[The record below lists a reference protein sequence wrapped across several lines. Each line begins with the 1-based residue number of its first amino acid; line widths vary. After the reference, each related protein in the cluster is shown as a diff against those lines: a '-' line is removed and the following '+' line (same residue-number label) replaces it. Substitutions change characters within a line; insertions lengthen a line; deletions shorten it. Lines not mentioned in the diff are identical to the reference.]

1 MTKKTMGYVMASY
14 YGGRSE
20 VRTRR
25 ITVPVISVDF
35 TSMYPTI
42 FSLQKLQALIASL
55 RINQRIVT
63 ADTRQFLESVTLDDL
78 YDPAIWVRLNR
89 IALIKPN
96 DDIVP
101 VRMRLKP

>member
-25 ITVPVISVDF
+25 IAVPVICVDF

-42 FSLQKLQALIASL
+42 FSLQKLQALIGCL
-55 RINQRIVT
+55 RVNQRTVT
-63 ADTRQFLESVTLDDL
+63 KDARHFLGTVTLDSL
-78 YDPAIWVRLNR
+78 YDPAVWPSLNR
-89 IALIKPN
+89 IALVQP
-96 DDIVP
+96 DGDVVP
-101 VRMRLKP
+101 